1 MRRSARLLAIHLL
14 GALLIGGWSLAQVL
28 AGAVTRENAAGVIV
42 FPLAW
47 IFGFWPTVVPI
58 VLAHRIWRLRSTLE
72 EICRRRAAGLPSAEQ
87 EGELEDALTLLAAQ
101 ENGVP
106 ERWVRPFV
114 RRVLRSRLNPPAP
127 G

>member
-1 MRRSARLLAIHLL
+1 VRRARA
-14 GALLIGGWSLAQVL
+14 GL
-28 AGAVTRENAAGVIV
+28 AGEELEDVAAVDAPVGRE
-42 FPLAW
+42 
-47 IFGFWPTVVPI
+47 
-58 VLAHRIWRLRSTLE
+58 HRIWRLRSTLE